1 MDGDD
6 QMRHCRLCKKNVY
19 DLSSMTRAEAEK
31 LLLASIGDQIC
42 VRFHRRADGK
52 ILTSDCHVGRMAMW
66 RRMATAAAA
75 GVMVLITGLTKAS
88 NMSSEG
94 NNYSGVQFGAGG
106 GDLPEMGDISA
117 SSHRTGSRTLG
128 AHFISPD

>member
-1 MDGDD
+1 
-6 QMRHCRLCKKNVY
+6 
-19 DLSSMTRAEAEK
+19 
-31 LLLASIGDQIC
+31 
-42 VRFHRRADGK
+42 
-52 ILTSDCHVGRMAMW
+52 MAMW

-94 NNYSGVQFGAGG
+94 NNYSGVQFGATG

-128 AHFISPD
+128 AYFISPD